1 MAVAIETIKPG
12 RVFRFKSALRRVKS
26 LTPPI
31 GSGFSV
37 NWEYADGKKRGG
49 KLGGTQWVHYFR
61 SDAIEAV
68 PDTSLTGEPRF
79 IKPSGKT
86 VPSLACEVVIPIRT
100 KCPEKW
106 VMVDMET
113 GQMWGHDGVE
123 FRHLTAL
130 QASDVAEVARQA
142 SLQN

>member
-12 RVFRFKSALRRVKS
+12 NVFRFKTALRRVKS
-26 LTPPI
+26 LSPPI

-49 KLGGTQWVHYFR
+49 RLGGTQWVHYFK
-61 SDAIEAV
+61 SEAIDVV
-68 PDTSLTGEPRF
+68 PDTSLIGEPRF

-86 VPSLACEVVIPIRT
+86 VPSLACEVLIPVRT
-100 KCPEKW
+100 KCPAKW

-113 GQMWGHDGVE
+113 GNLWSHDGVE
-123 FRHLTAL
+123 FHHLTAS
-130 QASDVAEVARQA
+130 QSADVSEVARQA
-142 SLQN
+142 SLQI